1 MNHRSKKTFG
11 LVAVLTAVA
20 LAGVMLS
27 PAGAHVTGRFR
38 HLWRVHIK
46 PKLATPGSF
55 NDPRNPVDWSKLKG
69 VPLADAGS
77 INDPGNP
84 VDWTQLKNVPAGL
97 ADGTD
102 DTAAGGGGGGG
113 GVAPGI
119 AGYQIVTKSSPENS
133 ANAKSAIAECPA
145 GKVAVGGGAR
155 TAGPATVQ
163 DVLAVETSYP
173 FSDGSA
179 WHVIA
184 HEQPATGE
192 VWRVEAHAI
201 CATRA
206 P

>member
-1 MNHRSKKTFG
+1 MQSRSKKAFG
-11 LVAVLTAVA
+11 LVALLAAIGV
-20 LAGVMLS
+20 AGVLLS
-27 PAGAHVTGRFR
+27 PAGAHVTGGFR

-46 PKLATPGSF
+46 PKFATPGSF
-55 NDPRNPVDWSKLKG
+55 NNPRNPVDWSKLKG

-113 GVAPGI
+113 GAAPGI
-119 AGYQIVTKSSPENS
+119 AGYEIVTTSSPENS
-133 ANAKSAIAECPA
+133 ANAKAAIAECPA

-163 DVLAVETSYP
+163 DLLAVETSYP

-179 WHVIA
+179 WHVIV

-192 VWRVEAHAI
+192 VWRVEAHAV